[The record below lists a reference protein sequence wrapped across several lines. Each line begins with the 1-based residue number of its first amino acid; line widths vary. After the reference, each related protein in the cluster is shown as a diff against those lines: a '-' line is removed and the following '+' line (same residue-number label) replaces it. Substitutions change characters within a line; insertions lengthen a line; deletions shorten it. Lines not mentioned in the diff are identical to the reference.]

1 MGAAGPVKLQSRVA
15 GGSAQR
21 KELEIALQ
29 RIALHDP
36 LTGLA
41 NRSLFLDRL
50 SQAILSWRRDRRT
63 VALVMFDV
71 NGFRQV
77 NDAYGHLVGDQV
89 LCRIAQRLGAR
100 LRAADTIAR
109 LGGDEFAWILPRI
122 AGREAAVRMV
132 DELLS
137 TELGGLVVGP
147 HGIEVGVSAGIALCP
162 DDGEDPDALLRRAE
176 LELYS
181 AKHEDGGLAQGRTM
195 RRIK

>member
-1 MGAAGPVKLQSRVA
+1 VKVQSGVAGGSAA

-21 KELEIALQ
+21 KALELALE

-36 LTGLA
+36 LTGLV

-50 SQAILSWRRDRRT
+50 SQAILDWRRERRT
-63 VALVMFDV
+63 VALVTFDV

-89 LCRIAQRLGAR
+89 LCRIALRLGAVV
-100 LRAADTIAR
+100 RAADTVAR
-109 LGGDEFAWILPRI
+109 LGGDEFAWILPNV
-122 AGREAAVRMV
+122 AGRETVVRMV
-132 DELLS
+132 QDLQR
-137 TELGGLVVGP
+137 TQLGGLVVGP
-147 HGIEVGVSAGIALCP
+147 QRIEVGVSAGIALCP
-162 DDGEDPDALLRRAE
+162 DDGGDADALVRHAE

-181 AKHEDGGLAQGRTM
+181 AKREYAGLAQANTM